1 MQGGHSKAAAYRA
14 LISAVIGRAI
24 DDLKGDGPQ
33 CSQKETDRA
42 MTFIL
47 SEDCEAFCLELDI
60 NYEAVKEKA
69 AAMYRRFLDRDFP
82 GHG

>member
-24 DDLKGDGPQ
+24 DDLKGDGPP
-33 CSQKETDRA
+33 CSQKEMDKA
-42 MTFIL
+42 MSFVL

-60 NYEAVKEKA
+60 DYEALKEKA
-69 AAMYRRFLDRDFP
+69 STLYRRFLDRDFP
-82 GHG
+82 GP